1 MNKLDFKEIY
11 SEFKI
16 SVERISFY
24 FEKNKE
30 KQNELNQDIWIR
42 VWKSL
47 ENFNNECSLKT
58 WIYRVAHNTAI
69 NHVIK
74 DKKNKSLMPLE
85 DVFVSTENLEQ
96 NLENKQSIDLL
107 NEIIF
112 TLKPLDKELVILYLE
127 GNTQEEI
134 EVITGL
140 SKSNISTKISR
151 LKNILKKIMQ
161 KKESSNE

>member
-30 KQNELNQDIWIR
+30 KSNELNQDIWIR
-42 VWKSL
+42 FWKSL

-74 DKKNKSLMPLE
+74 DKKSKSLMPL
-85 DVFVSTENLEQ
+85 
-96 NLENKQSIDLL
+96 
-107 NEIIF
+107 
-112 TLKPLDKELVILYLE
+112 
-127 GNTQEEI
+127 
-134 EVITGL
+134 
-140 SKSNISTKISR
+140 
-151 LKNILKKIMQ
+151 
-161 KKESSNE
+161 

>member
-16 SVERISFY
+16 SVERVSFY

-30 KQNELNQDIWIR
+30 KSNELNQDIWIR

-74 DKKNKSLMPLE
+74 DKKSKYLMPLE

-96 NLENKQSIDLL
+96 NLENKQSIELL

-161 KKESSNE
+161 RKESSDE